1 MKKRSLYPIIVIKQ
15 GNYIKLGGLRMND
28 YIRRV
33 KETINKNKK
42 RLIKR
47 ISILLIMLAVLG
59 GVGSAA
65 VYSIAKS
72 NIKYTV
78 EEAKELVIQ
87 TTGGEVLKVNKSI
100 ELETLS
106 FEYEF
111 KVKDSNNFPIE
122 VTVDS
127 NLGVITDIDED

>member
-1 MKKRSLYPIIVIKQ
+1 
-15 GNYIKLGGLRMND
+15 MND

-42 RLIKR
+42 KLIKR

-59 GVGSAA
+59 GVGAAA

-72 NIKYTV
+72 NINYTV
-78 EEAKELVIQ
+78 EEAKELVVQ
-87 TTGGEVLKVNKSI
+87 TTGGEILKVNKSI

-111 KVKDSNNFPIE
+111 KVKDSNNFLKE